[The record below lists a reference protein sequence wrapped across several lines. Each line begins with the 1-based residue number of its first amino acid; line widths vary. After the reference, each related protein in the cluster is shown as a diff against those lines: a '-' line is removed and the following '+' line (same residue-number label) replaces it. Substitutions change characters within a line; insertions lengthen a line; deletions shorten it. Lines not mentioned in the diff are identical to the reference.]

1 MLPLSSDFFFI
12 YSEVDGLIS
21 VSLFSYVSILALRA
35 QPSRERF
42 ENLQIPLIHSSDPFV
57 TFEEILRLVLRL
69 ALGKMLESNTAGQGY
84 PVDKYVLTNIYLQKY
99 RLLF

>member
-1 MLPLSSDFFFI
+1 M
-12 YSEVDGLIS
+12 
-21 VSLFSYVSILALRA
+21 ALRA
-35 QPSRERF
+35 QASRERF